1 MENGNGERETERGK
15 QTERG
20 RERCMDG
27 FIGMCIVH
35 GSRKQ
40 ELEVKRKWPKI
51 TCERVVLTD

>member
-1 MENGNGERETERGK
+1 MERVRERQREGNRQRG
-15 QTERG
+15 G
-20 RERCMDG
+20 ERCMDG